1 MFTYV
6 FDNQSQYN
14 EILQYLA
21 LFLLFVIGSM
31 IYFTSQK
38 TNNLK
43 SQISQ
48 LELECPSLPDIPS
61 CPESKECP
69 SCPSCPSCPNCPS
82 LTCDND
88 GKCPDCIC
96 PTSPPCPTSQPCP
109 DCNKTCPEN
118 KECPK
123 CPTVH
128 DIVDGI
134 FPGRNTGIT
143 KSGNYFNVK
152 SSESYDLIPDYELYE
167 PQAAFPSESVLPNS
181 IKAFYKDHL
190 STKDSIED
198 TPLSSNKTTTLSRSL
213 GGPQPELGEVSL
225 DDMPRMSRGNMG
237 NPGNGIN
244 NSIATNG
251 SPSTTRSLSP
261 Q

>member
-6 FDNQSQYN
+6 FDNSQQYN
-14 EILQYLA
+14 ELLHFVA
-21 LFLLFVIGSM
+21 LFLLFVIGIM
-31 IYFTSQK
+31 MYFMSNK
-38 TNNLK
+38 ADNLETE
-43 SQISQ
+43 ISK
-48 LELECPSLPDIPS
+48 LEMECPACPTVPS

-69 SCPSCPSCPNCPS
+69 ACPSCPKCPS

-88 GKCPDCIC
+88 GKCPDCVC
-96 PTSPPCPTSQPCP
+96 PASQPCPTSQPCP

-123 CPTVH
+123 CPTVN

-143 KSGNYFNVK
+143 KSGNYFDVK
-152 SSESYDLIPDYELYE
+152 SSDSYDLMPDYDLYE
-167 PQAAFPSESVLPNS
+167 PQAAFPSESVLPKTIMN
-181 IKAFYKDHL
+181 FYKDHL
-190 STKDSIED
+190 ITKDSIED

-237 NPGNGIN
+237 NPGNGTN
-244 NSIATNG
+244 NSISKNG
-251 SPSTTRSLSP
+251 LPSTTRSLSP